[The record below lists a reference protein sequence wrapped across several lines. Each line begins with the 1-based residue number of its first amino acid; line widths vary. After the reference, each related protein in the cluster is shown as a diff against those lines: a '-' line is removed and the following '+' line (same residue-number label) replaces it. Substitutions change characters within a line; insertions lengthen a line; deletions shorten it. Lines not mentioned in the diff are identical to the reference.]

1 MPEPTPILEY
11 GNDLTNPILQS
22 GWTFET
28 DGFGLIQSQCKFK
41 WSLGNCIN
49 EFPGTQFSR
58 GASHPLASG
67 GGPSSRFAN
76 LKVWKASYVVEKN
89 GIATVTADYIGVDN
103 EYPGVT
109 SLGDG
114 VYATLPQ
121 CSVSGSCSTE
131 DITHHPNFLKLNVTN
146 GGFLNV
152 LAIYPDDKDN
162 GYTPY
167 RVPADG
173 GVIKNPNR
181 VLWQPRVRS
190 GGAQSGWEFV
200 DFLPAQPKESESDKN
215 NQNIKAGV
223 KSYYRGMPS
232 IKATIYISGYTEAS
246 ALAGAMNLVS
256 LTGWVNDGSAFN
268 LPQNIKALATPG
280 FYDGSFIYS
289 GEWTAKI
296 HRNFLITNVG
306 VEQYGKTFKVV
317 ADLAISGIGGWDK
330 DIYPIYESS

>member
-1 MPEPTPILEY
+1 MPEPLPIIEY
-11 GNDLTNPILQS
+11 GNDLTNPILQN

-67 GGPSSRFAN
+67 GGPYERFAN
-76 LKVWKASYVVEKN
+76 LKLWKASYVVEKN

-103 EYPGVT
+103 EYPGVI
-109 SLGDG
+109 SYGDG

-121 CSVSGSCSTE
+121 LSVSGSCSTE

-146 GGFLNV
+146 GGFSSV
-152 LAIYPDDKDN
+152 LAIYPPSTGSN
-162 GYTPY
+162 GYVPY
-167 RVPADG
+167 DQG
-173 GVIKNPNR
+173 NLNR
-181 VLWQPRVRS
+181 ALWQPRVRNA
-190 GGAQSGWEFV
+190 GAQSGWEFV
-200 DFLPAQPKESESDKN
+200 DFLPAQNSTEPT
-215 NQNIKAGV
+215 NIKAGV

-232 IKATIYISGYTEAS
+232 IKVTMYIAGYIETS
-246 ALAGAMNLVS
+246 ARAAAMNLVS
-256 LTGWVNDGSAFN
+256 LTGWVNDGSLFN
-268 LPQNIKALATPG
+268 LPDNVKALATPG
-280 FYDGSFIYS
+280 VYDGSFVYS
-289 GEWTAKI
+289 AEWSNKI

-330 DIYPIYESS
+330 DIYPKYPSS